1 MASRAHPSIRS
12 SSAAPRA
19 PLCILE
25 LICSLSATCNLTW
38 RQLWLVAPR
47 YSAEPYLTTFVTS
60 TDKDGY
66 YFFGLAVHEGHPG
79 VYAVVLDVD
88 TITSP
93 VLLAYVP
100 SKLATIE
107 IVQCDE
113 AKLASIP
120 ASHCTCAICHEDFA
134 VGEKLRCL
142 PSCEHHFHA
151 GCIGHWLRIKA
162 ACPLC
167 NAKVKPKPV
176 KK

>member
-1 MASRAHPSIRS
+1 MQQQL
-12 SSAAPRA
+12 AALYA
-19 PLCILE
+19 AAGKGQGAI
-25 LICSLSATCNLTW
+25 SLSE
-38 RQLWLVAPR
+38 
-47 YSAEPYLTTFVTS
+47 AE
-60 TDKDGY
+60 
-66 YFFGLAVHEGHPG
+66 
-79 VYAVVLDVD
+79 
-88 TITSP
+88 
-93 VLLAYVP
+93 
-100 SKLATIE
+100 LATIE